1 MIYESKF
8 RKEYDIMK
16 PFYMIPKIEILSLN
30 EENDVIRTS
39 GGSLTLKEIG
49 DEDGD
54 DWDNE

>member
-1 MIYESKF
+1 
-8 RKEYDIMK
+8 MK